1 MTTTE
6 HHLPGATRC
15 ASCRAEIVWATTTKD
30 KPIPLEPASTP
41 NGNLA
46 VYQVDGG
53 GLRAVIVQ
61 GPRRDAMRACGQPL
75 YLSHFVSCPHADE
88 WRTR

>member
-61 GPRRDAMRACGQPL
+61 GPRRDAMRDCGQPL

>member
-15 ASCRAEIVWATTTKD
+15 ASCRADIVWATTTKD

-41 NGNLA
+41 HGNLA
-46 VYQVDGG
+46 VYPLDGG
-53 GLRAVIVQ
+53 GLRAVVVQ

-75 YLSHFVSCPHADE
+75 YLPHWTSCPHADQ
-88 WRTR
+88 WRNR

>member
-1 MTTTE
+1 MPTTT

-15 ASCRAEIVWATTTKD
+15 TSCRAEIVWATTTKD

-46 VYQVDGG
+46 VYPVDGG

>member
-75 YLSHFVSCPHADE
+75 YLPHQYACPGVEKGAP
-88 WRTR
+88 R

>member
-15 ASCRAEIVWATTTKD
+15 ASCCAEIVWATTTKD